1 MKIKIEKIYSG
12 SIVDLN
18 IEYVQLPNGQDC
30 KLEII
35 HHPGG
40 VAIVAMNEQDEICLL
55 HQFRHA
61 VGGWIWEI
69 PAGKLEKDEAHDV
82 TARRELQ
89 EEAGVKAQD
98 WHYFGKMISSPGV
111 FTEVVHLYLASNL
124 SPAQQELEHAEV
136 LEVHWLPLADVM
148 NMVKAG
154 EIEDAKSLVA
164 LFHLQH
170 YLSERGYVQ

>member
-1 MKIKIEKIYSG
+1 MKNKIEKIYSG
-12 SIVDLN
+12 SVVDLN

-30 KLEII
+30 
-35 HHPGG
+35 
-40 VAIVAMNEQDEICLL
+40 
-55 HQFRHA
+55 
-61 VGGWIWEI
+61 
-69 PAGKLEKDEAHDV
+69 KLEKDEAHDV

-124 SPAQQELEHAEV
+124 SPAQQELEQAEV
-136 LEVHWLPLADVM
+136 LEVHWLPLAKVM
-148 NMVKAG
+148 NMVKTG

-164 LFHLQH
+164 LFHLQQ
-170 YLSERGYVQ
+170 YLSDQQHG